1 MGGIGSG
8 RYPRIGS
15 KTRRPVADRQL
26 LRLDVRELHK
36 GGLLWGDVRGS
47 VAWRRGGGE
56 PASIGTRALTSEP
69 ALQLDYVFG
78 PNRIPVRETVKL
90 TFTACHFG
98 GDRPWFRCPCCD
110 RRCAILWGRG
120 RFLCRSCHR
129 VAYPSQNE
137 SIGSQAIRRI
147 HEIRAA
153 LGVEASVPIDRI
165 KRPRYMRYGRFQAL
179 FFELLRHEAIRTA
192 WVTQL
197 DLPSGY
203 AHLRLPEGLIARLR
217 RQQRRAPDRLT
228 LAA

>member
-15 KTRRPVADRQL
+15 RARRPVADQQL

-36 GGLLWGDVRGS
+36 AGLLWGDARGS
-47 VAWRRGGGE
+47 VTWQRGGAYM
-56 PASIGTRALTSEP
+56 ASIGIRLLPGQLALR
-69 ALQLDYVFG
+69 LDYDFG
-78 PNRIPVRETVKL
+78 PHQIAVQEIVEL

-98 GDRPWFRCPCCD
+98 GDRPWFTCPCCG

-137 SIGSQAIRRI
+137 SIGSQAMRRI

-153 LGVEASVPIDRI
+153 LRVDSSLPLDRI
-165 KRPRYMRYGRFQAL
+165 RRPRYMRYERYRAL
-179 FFELLRHEAIRTA
+179 FFELLRHEAIRTGC
-192 WVTQL
+192 VT
-197 DLPSGY
+197 
-203 AHLRLPEGLIARLR
+203 AFIAGHPYEPAAGFLS
-217 RQQRRAPDRLT
+217 ATDFGT
-228 LAA
+228 GVALAA

>member
-15 KTRRPVADRQL
+15 RARRPVADRQV
-26 LRLDVRELHK
+26 LRLDVRELYK
-36 GGLLWGDVRGS
+36 DGLLWEDARGS
-47 VAWRRGGGE
+47 VTWQRGGTDL
-56 PASIGTRALTSEP
+56 ASIGTRFLPCEL
-69 ALQLDYVFG
+69 ALQLDYNFG
-78 PNRIPVRETVKL
+78 PHQIPVREKVKL

-98 GDRPWFRCPCCD
+98 GDRPWFRCPECN

-129 VAYPSQNE
+129 VAYSSQNE
-137 SIGSQAIRRI
+137 SIGSLAMRRI

-153 LGVEASVPIDRI
+153 LGVEASVQIERI
-165 KRPRYMRYGRFQAL
+165 QRPRYMRYGRFQTL

-192 WVTQL
+192 FI
-197 DLPSGY
+197 
-203 AHLRLPEGLIARLR
+203 EGLATNYTSAHVGRFEELIGRLGRDHR
-217 RQQRRAPDRLT
+217 REFERLN

>member
-15 KTRRPVADRQL
+15 WARRPVADRQV

-36 GGLLWGDVRGS
+36 GGLLWGDVKGS
-47 VAWRRGGGE
+47 VTWQRGGGDL
-56 PASIGTRALTSEP
+56 ASIGTRSLTSEL

-78 PNRIPVRETVKL
+78 PHQIRVRETVKL
-90 TFTACHFG
+90 SFTPCHFG

-153 LGVEASVPIDRI
+153 LGVEASLPIEHI
-165 KRPRYMRYGRFQAL
+165 KRPRYMRYGRFQTL

-192 WVTQL
+192 WITGL
-197 DLPSGY
+197 MPPSGY
-203 AHLRLPEGLIARLR
+203 AHLRLPEVLIGRLR
-217 RQQRRAPDRLT
+217 HEQDRALH

>member
-15 KTRRPVADRQL
+15 RARRPVADRQV

-36 GGLLWGDVRGS
+36 GGLLWGDVKGSVTWHRGS
-47 VAWRRGGGE
+47 GDR
-56 PASIGTRALTSEP
+56 ASIGTHSLTSEL

-78 PNRIPVRETVKL
+78 PNQIPVRETVKL
-90 TFTACHFG
+90 SFTACHFG

-153 LGVEASVPIDRI
+153 LEVEASLPIERI
-165 KRPRYMRYGRFQAL
+165 KRPRYMRYGRFQTL

-192 WVTQL
+192 WIT
-197 DLPSGY
+197 
-203 AHLRLPEGLIARLR
+203 GLMPR
-217 RQQRRAPDRLT
+217 PDMRT
-228 LAA
+228 FDCPKR

>member
-15 KTRRPVADRQL
+15 RAWRPVADEQV

-36 GGLLWGDVRGS
+36 AGLFWGDARGS
-47 VAWRRGGGE
+47 VTWQRGGGNTQ
-56 PASIGTRALTSEP
+56 SIGIRSLPCEL
-69 ALQLDYVFG
+69 ALQLDYNFG
-78 PNRIPVRETVKL
+78 PQQIPVREVVQL

-153 LGVEASVPIDRI
+153 LGVEASLPIDRI
-165 KRPRYMRYGRFQAL
+165 SRPRYMRYGRFQTL
-179 FFELLRHEAIRTA
+179 FFELLRHEAIRSA
-192 WVTQL
+192 WIT
-197 DLPSGY
+197 
-203 AHLRLPEGLIARLR
+203 GLSPR
-217 RQQRRAPDRLT
+217 PDMLT
-228 LAA
+228 FGCPKR